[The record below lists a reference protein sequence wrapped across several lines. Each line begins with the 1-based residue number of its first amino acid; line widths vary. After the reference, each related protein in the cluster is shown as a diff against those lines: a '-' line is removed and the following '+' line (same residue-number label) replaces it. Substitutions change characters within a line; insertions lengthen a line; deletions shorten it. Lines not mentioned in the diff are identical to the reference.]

1 MILFLTS
8 CEDNSIDISPE
19 AVKNPYKINTV
30 KLSEI
35 PEIRN
40 FINQN
45 TNNLFYKTE
54 DIKDGAI
61 FDEENIMEVIDTLS
75 FTNYSFRFVYPDTPL
90 GTFYN
95 LVVGKT
101 AEGENKQPFVLK
113 YVCDENQLDEF
124 ISNNSNF
131 SFFNGIIS
139 IHKYTDYFESGSFN
153 KGGAI
158 CPDNFDA
165 NGDPISCDDFDVNN
179 GSSNVGGGGGGTS
192 GNTDPIPTGGS
203 TPGTS
208 GGVTIVWS
216 ETKELT
222 LHSPRFM
229 KSKDKSKTEVVT
241 SDCPDCPTTVD
252 GGVGVNIVDQIV
264 NNLKGRARCIYDKMV
279 DNNNNIN
286 WILENFEDADIPSE
300 FNLIFEMSLTLDN
313 NTNAST
319 IKSGSNFIIKLNS
332 NRIPERSSLSI
343 ARTILHEGIHARLRE
358 FASRKGSNEVSFP
371 GIYDY
376 YRNFKNNWD
385 HQQMADFYRGT
396 IAIGLKQYDG
406 ALHSDQFYDD
416 IAWEGLSEIKDANGN
431 QDKIFTEAWKK
442 LTLSE
447 QTRIENVIKE
457 EKENG
462 DKSCEL

>member
-1 MILFLTS
+1 
-8 CEDNSIDISPE
+8 
-19 AVKNPYKINTV
+19 
-30 KLSEI
+30 
-35 PEIRN
+35 
-40 FINQN
+40 
-45 TNNLFYKTE
+45 
-54 DIKDGAI
+54 
-61 FDEENIMEVIDTLS
+61 
-75 FTNYSFRFVYPDTPL
+75 
-90 GTFYN
+90 

-101 AEGENKQPFVLK
+101 AEGETKEPFVLK

-131 SFFNGIIS
+131 SFFNGIIAF
-139 IHKYTDYFESGSFN
+139 HRYTDFFESGSFY
-153 KGGAI
+153 KGGTV

-165 NGDPISCDDFDVNN
+165 NGDPISCDDLDVNN
-179 GSSNVGGGGGGTS
+179 GSSDAGGGGSTS
-192 GNTDPIPTGGS
+192 EYNPDGSGS
-203 TPGTS
+203 TSGTS

-216 ETKELT
+216 DTDGETETIYLK
-222 LHSPRFM
+222 SPRYF
-229 KSKDKSKTEVVT
+229 KTNDDSKTEVIS
-241 SDCPDCPTTVD
+241 SDCPDCPTSID
-252 GGVGVNIVDQIV
+252 GGVGVNTVDQIV
-264 NNLKGRARCIYDKMV
+264 NNLKGRAKCIYDKMV

-300 FNLIFEMSLTLDN
+300 FNLIFEMSLTLDD

-396 IAIGLKQYDG
+396 IASGLKQYDN
-406 ALHSDQFYDD
+406 AQHSDQFYND

-442 LTLSE
+442 LTPSE